1 MKTYIAQ
8 WENGTISILTAED
21 KTELFWKL
29 DSEGD
34 PIGAKIFVVPTD
46 EEGNFHITTDIIKKK
61 DEPVIYF
68 GSGEYGGEIKRARW
82 EKGTTLKAM
91 KKLCPD
97 ATEQSVKNILPLIG
111 ITYK

>member
-8 WENGTISILTAED
+8 WENGTISVLTAKN
-21 KTELFWKL
+21 KTDLFWKL

-34 PIGAKIFVVPTD
+34 PISAKIFVVPTD
-46 EEGNFHITTDIIKKK
+46 EEGNIHITTNIIKKK
-61 DEPVIYF
+61 NEPVIYF
-68 GSGEYGGEIKRARW
+68 GSYCEEIKRARW

-91 KKLCPD
+91 KQICPN
-97 ATEQSVKNILPLIG
+97 ATEQSVKNIIPLIN